1 MPFVITIT
9 VSYCFHL
16 ITYMYTTL
24 LTCTSWT
31 VLFYCM
37 QPCADLWIYLR
48 ENRHHLKQK
57 FVTDGNHIQE
67 KELMAYLM
75 QLIREYYLIYWNFPK
90 LRSVHSRVPAYMM
103 WDDHEIMDGW
113 GSVDRQERIVKL
125 KKKTQL
131 REVQDDALLER
142 IVELTFQAASA
153 VYNEYQHSHNPGRPY
168 RPGTDDPRTF
178 AWDFAWSRGECYF
191 FALDMRGGHNC
202 EAKSDRLLGKAQH
215 DRLQQWLDGL
225 QAAGAKS
232 AFVVAPVPVVHWSTI
247 TEHAQLFIPSLKD
260 DLMDGWGHPTNHVER
275 AKLLKALF
283 ATSDRLKIPITI
295 VSGDVHCAS
304 CYTLKDTKNYPGARI
319 VQVTSSSISRKPC
332 GSVAT
337 MAYAPNGRM
346 QERLDDGRGR
356 VVKTSIYQK
365 QVFAK
370 AGVNNFVVIS
380 AKGSTI
386 GITFY
391 WPAKDGKGTES
402 AKVDL
407 AK

>member
-1 MPFVITIT
+1 MPTANNATFP
-9 VSYCFHL
+9 C
-16 ITYMYTTL
+16 
-24 LTCTSWT
+24 
-31 VLFYCM
+31 
-37 QPCADLWIYLR
+37 QPWADLWIYLR
-48 ENRHHLKQK
+48 ENRHHLKQM
-57 FVTDGNHIQE
+57 FVANDNQIKE
-67 KELMAYLM
+67 KELTAYLT
-75 QLIREYYLIYWNFPK
+75 QLIREYYLIYWNFPN
-90 LRSVHSRVPAYMM
+90 LRAVHSRVPAYMM

-113 GSVDRQERIVKL
+113 GSVDRRERIVKL

-131 REVQDDALLER
+131 REEARDDALIER
-142 IVELTFQAASA
+142 MVEMTFQAASA
-153 VYNEYQHSHNPGRPY
+153 VYSEFQHSHNPGRSY

-178 AWDFAWSRGECYF
+178 AWDYTWSRGECQF

-202 EAKSDRLLGKAQH
+202 DAKCDRLLGAAQH
-215 DRLQQWLDGL
+215 DRLRLWLDGL
-225 QAAGAKS
+225 EAAGAQS

-283 ATSDRLKIPITI
+283 AASDRLKIPITI

-304 CYTLKDTKNYPGARI
+304 CYTLKDTENYPNARI

-346 QERLDDGRGR
+346 QERLDDGRGKI
-356 VVKTSIYQK
+356 VKTSIYQK

-380 AKGSTI
+380 ARGGNI
-386 GITFY
+386 DITFY

-407 AK
+407 TKK